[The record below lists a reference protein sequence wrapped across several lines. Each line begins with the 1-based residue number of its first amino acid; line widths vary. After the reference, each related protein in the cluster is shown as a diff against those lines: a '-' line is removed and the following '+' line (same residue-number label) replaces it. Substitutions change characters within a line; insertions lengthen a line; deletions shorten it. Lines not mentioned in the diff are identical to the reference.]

1 MTIHTTQA
9 DYRAVLRR
17 AAHPPIREA
26 RFWIIQVVV
35 FIIAGLH
42 LFLDMHVASEVGAF
56 PSGVPVALLIL
67 PVGYAALRYSLAGAT
82 ATAVWAILLWLPDL
96 LLPRDLGHVGGDV
109 VELALIVIV
118 AIVFGRRIDA
128 ERFAFSRSEEAMAK
142 ALNTEA
148 RFHRLFETIRS
159 PMLVLD
165 HCGVVSDANPAAI
178 QLLGSDLVGQ
188 KVDSLHAV
196 GIALD
201 HPVEKVV
208 SLANGR
214 DYRLDIV
221 SFSDGSGNVDTQ
233 VIFEDIT
240 VERSDGRRARRYAQ
254 LVIKAEEDQNRR
266 LARELHDEPLQL
278 FLLLARRLE
287 SLGDVQ
293 GVPDVVVEGLAE
305 AHHQSLDAAGRLRN
319 LARDLRPPTLDQ
331 LGLVAAISSLV
342 TDIEVHGDLD
352 VEFEVEGV
360 ATRLNSEIELG
371 AFRIAQEAIR
381 NVLRHA
387 QANLVNVA
395 VQFTPGKLLIRV
407 DDDGQGFSPESQS
420 EQDSEHLGLIG
431 MRERARLLGGD
442 LEVNSE
448 FGLGTSIVCT
458 IPIIEQGLST
468 HASDSSQFL
477 RD

>member
-1 MTIHTTQA
+1 MTTHTTRA
-9 DYRAVLRR
+9 DYKAVLRL
-17 AAHPPIREA
+17 AVHPPIRET
-26 RFWIIQVVV
+26 RFWIIQAVV

-42 LFLDMHVASEVGAF
+42 LFLDLHVASETGAF

-67 PVGYAALRYSLAGAT
+67 PVGYAALRYSLAGAA
-82 ATAVWAILLWLPDL
+82 ATAMLAILLWLPDL

-128 ERFAFSRSEEAMAK
+128 ERFAYLRSEEAMAK
-142 ALNTEA
+142 ALDIET

-165 HCGVVSDANPAAI
+165 HDGVVSDANPAAT
-178 QLLGSDLVGQ
+178 QLLGRDLIGQ
-188 KVDSLHAV
+188 MVTSLH
-196 GIALD
+196 GGDIALD
-201 HPVEKVV
+201 QPVGQVV
-208 SLANGR
+208 SLADGR
-214 DYRLDIV
+214 DYRLDVV
-221 SFSDGSGNVDTQ
+221 SFPDDSGNIGTQ
-233 VIFEDIT
+233 VIFEDVT
-240 VERSDGRRARRYAQ
+240 EERSEGRRARRYAQ

-287 SLGDVQ
+287 SLGDVL
-293 GVPDVVVEGLAE
+293 GVPAVVVEGLAE

-342 TDIEVHGDLD
+342 ADIEVQGGPDA
-352 VEFEVEGV
+352 EFEVTGV
-360 ATRLNSEIELG
+360 ATRLNPEAELG
-371 AFRIAQEAIR
+371 AFRIVQEAIR

-387 QANLVNVA
+387 QANRVKVA
-395 VQFTPGKLLIRV
+395 VQFKPDELSIRV
-407 DDDGQGFSPESQS
+407 VDDGQGFSPENQS

-448 FGLGTSIVCT
+448 SGRGTVIVCI
-458 IPIIEQGLST
+458 IPIHEQGLAA
-468 HASDSSQFL
+468 HASDS
-477 RD
+477 